1 MSIKVKRG
9 MGGSRNG
16 RSRTEGTEELKAFS
30 KKARRREDA
39 AETRAE
45 VEADAQRREKRE
57 RSPPLRPLI
66 TK

>member
-1 MSIKVKRG
+1 MAIKVKRG

-39 AETRAE
+39 AEVRAEQE
-45 VEADAQRREKRE
+45 VEADAEGRGGTGGTAR
-57 RSPPLRPLI
+57 L
-66 TK
+66 

>member
-1 MSIKVKRG
+1 MPIKVKRG

-39 AETRAE
+39 AEVRAE
-45 VEADAQRREKRE
+45 REVVEADAEGRGGTGGTAR
-57 RSPPLRPLI
+57 L
-66 TK
+66 

>member
-1 MSIKVKRG
+1 MPIKVKPG

-39 AETRAE
+39 AEVMAE
-45 VEADAQRREKRE
+45 QEGEADAKGRGGTEGTAR
-57 RSPPLRPLI
+57 L
-66 TK
+66 